1 MRLIKYNTYNEQG
14 FVKETNLT
22 TSSFSEVNAK
32 LLSNYYFINTVHKL
46 FKNTRINE
54 VLVSDSIPQQQR
66 VFQNIEQENLSS
78 DRNLMIDISKIAYQ
92 NEDISKKIEIIGD
105 VPEALDKSFLG
116 LELLVLQKIKQEYGD
131 KASLSPY
138 AERLSKMVSSLY
150 MKDITQITIDDKFI
164 KSVLLEQSNRFDN
177 IKDADNDIKRENHKV
192 NQITQSLL
200 KTDENIKRF
209 KDLIS
214 KNQNKIK
221 DANDELEKVELEKNR
236 KLKEKLT
243 SFDKAKIKFF
253 EVFGVAGVEDAILVE
268 KEKKFPNLLSV
279 FKEVQ
284 AYQKGMLE
292 HFESENNKYNSQIGE
307 LKLSMEKDREKKEV
321 LINYI
326 KDRQSERS
334 LIDENSFVK
343 DLDKDISGLQKRTV
357 SEASKDNLMFIHVVP
372 HFQPLENSPLKE
384 EVSAMERLLAIRAFN
399 PSLSTS
405 TFKLDGTNFENT
417 TFGKGVIG
425 VILSKGIVGT
435 IKSSDAGTI
444 VDENGMRDQGSNY
457 DLYQEELERAK
468 QRSNQGSG
476 YNEATVHQSVPY
488 ANIILLDR
496 FFAEKKETYHIDG
509 NLNVSN
515 QVMKQLYEKVTQ
527 SGEMG
532 QSYGI
537 KPLPTVIMLNGK
549 ILEIVSSKP
558 EYFNNF
564 KSEAKLNNQEME
576 SLIRDS
582 FNIKEIK
589 SINEMTNKEDYIS
602 NDSRENLAKT
612 LYSKYKDNM
621 ITVLEEKLKIN
632 HGIGLSY
639 K

>member
-14 FVKETNLT
+14 FVRETNLT
-22 TSSFSEVNAK
+22 TSSFNEVNSK

-46 FKNTRINE
+46 FNNARINE
-54 VLVSDSIPQQQR
+54 ILISDSIPQQQR
-66 VFQNIEQENLSS
+66 VFQSIEQENLSNE
-78 DRNLMIDISKIAYQ
+78 RNLVIDISKIAYQ
-92 NEDISKKIEIIGD
+92 NDDISRKIEIIGD

-131 KASLSPY
+131 NAHLSPY
-138 AERLSKMVSSLY
+138 AERLSRMVNSLY
-150 MKDITQITIDDKFI
+150 MKDITQITIDEQFI

-200 KTDENIKRF
+200 KADENIKRF

-214 KNQNKIK
+214 KNQIKIK
-221 DANDELEKVELEKNR
+221 DTNDELQNIELERIR

-253 EVFGVAGVEDAILVE
+253 EMFGVAGVEDAILIE
-268 KEKKFPNLLSV
+268 KEKKFPNLLSA
-279 FKEVQ
+279 FKEIQ

-292 HFESENNKYNSQIGE
+292 HFESESSKYNSQIGE

-326 KDRQSERS
+326 KGREREKS
-334 LIDENSFVK
+334 LIEENSFVK
-343 DLDKDISGLQKRTV
+343 DLDKDISGLQRRTI

-425 VILSKGIVGT
+425 VILSKGIIGT

-444 VDENGMRDQGSNY
+444 VDENGMRDQESNY
-457 DLYQEELERAK
+457 DLYQEELARAK
-468 QRSNQGSG
+468 QRNNQGNG

-496 FFAEKKETYHIDG
+496 FFAEKKETSHIDG
-509 NLNVSN
+509 NLSVSN
-515 QVMKQLYEKVTQ
+515 QVMKQLYDKVTQ

-537 KPLPTVIMLNGK
+537 KPLPTAIMLNGK

-564 KSEAKLNNQEME
+564 KSDVKLNNKEME

-589 SINEMTNKEDYIS
+589 HINEISNKEDYIS
-602 NDSRENLAKT
+602 NDSRENLAKR

-621 ITVLEEKLKIN
+621 VTVLEEKLRIN